1 MTVHILQNALKDPKH
16 KQINALVINELDTV
30 LTEEVLNELAVEDA
44 MAEDFCWLSLNA
56 IAGTDTGSV

>member
-1 MTVHILQNALKDPKH
+1 VTVHILQNALKDPKH

-44 MAEDFCWLSLNA
+44 MAEDFC
-56 IAGTDTGSV
+56 